1 MIIVGAG
8 GHAKELVGILKAQR
22 DTDGIFLYDDVTKN
36 LPSLF
41 FDQFTILRNEQDA
54 RHALRQDPRFILGV
68 GNPLFRYQLA
78 KKFTE
83 WGGDLTSLISPH
95 AIIGDFNVRLGQG
108 LNILTGAVITQD
120 IAIGTGSLIHV
131 QASIHHDCS
140 IGEYC
145 ELLPGSH
152 ILGNVTIGDYTSIG
166 SGAIILPKL
175 KIGNRVIVGAGAVVT
190 KNLEDGITVK
200 GVPAR

>member
-8 GHAKELVGILKAQR
+8 GHAKELLGILKTEQR
-22 DTDGIFLYDDVTKN
+22 AGIFLYDDITTD
-36 LPSLF
+36 LPQTLF
-41 FDQFTILRNEQDA
+41 NQFRILRNEGEA
-54 RHALRQDPRFILGV
+54 KEALQGDPHFVLGV
-68 GNPLFRYQLA
+68 GNPIFRFQLA
-78 KKFTE
+78 GKFMA
-83 WGGDLTSLISPH
+83 WGGKLTSLISPH
-95 AIIGDFNVRLGQG
+95 AAIGTFNMNLGEG
-108 LNILTGAVITQD
+108 LNVMQGAVITEQVT
-120 IAIGTGSLIHV
+120 IGTGSLIHV

-175 KIGNRVIVGAGAVVT
+175 KIGNHVTVGAGAVVT
-190 KNLEDGITVK
+190 KNLQDGITVK